1 MEVAAK
7 TRGLDLIV
15 GGHSHTY
22 LGDPKDAMYQGPYP
36 TLIKNLDGE
45 ETRIVQVPIFCL
57 FCSCFIDARVQI
69 TFGYL
74 IYV

>member
-36 TLIKNLDGE
+36 TLIKNLGE
-45 ETRIVQVPIFCL
+45 EETLIVQVL
-57 FCSCFIDARVQI
+57 FFFFVCVS
-69 TFGYL
+69 
-74 IYV
+74 